1 MGRSP
6 SDLAIFI
13 AKRLLQLVP
22 VLLGITILTF
32 FFTHISVVNPCAA
45 WYPHQPIGSPVTAHC
60 EAMFHQPIQDQ
71 YFQYL
76 KNLLA
81 GNWGASVSA
90 VPVFPA
96 IADGLPATLELVL
109 ASLFLM
115 IVIGIPLGV
124 IAAASAGR
132 WADHLVRIFYLT
144 GWATPTYL
152 GAVVAAIYVGPYLGL
167 PSGGEYSALV
177 PPFHQYTHFSVIDP
191 MLVGRWVRF
200 GTLLR
205 HPLSYFAWSPN
216 LGWEG
221 NAFAHLLLPATV
233 LAFINM
239 GIATRMTRASML
251 EVLPLDYVKSA
262 RMKGLSEFWV
272 LYKHALRN
280 ALITTTTV
288 LGVTAGGLLAG
299 TVVVEEVFRWPG
311 IGNYAYTAIGGG
323 GAVPNF
329 DGAIAVVAVFA
340 VGVVVANLIADI
352 LYGLLDPRV
361 EWR

>member
-1 MGRSP
+1 MGRTL
-6 SDLAIFI
+6 SDLGIFI
-13 AKRLLQLVP
+13 GKRLLQLIP

-45 WYPHQPIGSPVTAHC
+45 WFPHQPVGSPVTAHC
-60 EAMFHQPIQDQ
+60 EAQFHQPFQNQ
-71 YFQYL
+71 YYQYL
-76 KNLLA
+76 ANLLH
-81 GNWGASVSA
+81 GNWGSSVNA
-90 VPVFPA
+90 VPVYPA
-96 IADGLPATLELVL
+96 IADGLPATLELVF

-132 WADHLVRIFYLT
+132 WADHFVRIFYLT

-152 GAVVAAIYVGPYLGL
+152 GAVIAAIYVGPYLGL

-177 PPFHQYTHFSVIDP
+177 PPFHQYTHMSVLDALIALNLP
-191 MLVGRWVRF
+191 W
-200 GTLLR
+200 TLD
-205 HPLSYFAWSPN
+205 AIK
-216 LGWEG
+216 
-221 NAFAHLLLPATV
+221 HLILPAAV

-239 GIATRMTRASML
+239 GIATRMTRSSML

-280 ALITTTTV
+280 SLIATTTV
-288 LGVTAGGLLAG
+288 LGLTAGGLLAG
-299 TVVVEEVFRWPG
+299 TVVIEEVFRWPG
-311 IGNYAYTAIGGG
+311 IGAYAFTAIGGG
-323 GAVPNF
+323 GSVPNF

-340 VGVVVANLIADI
+340 IGVVVANLIADI

-361 EWR
+361 DWR